1 MIWEGE
7 EEGEE
12 RGVWGVAGSGVAVD
26 RVHWAGCTGQ
36 GALGSA

>member
-1 MIWEGE
+1 MRGGGREEGE

-12 RGVWGVAGSGVAVD
+12 EERRGRGE
-26 RVHWAGCTGQ
+26 RKR